1 MGNGIGECFQFF
13 ICCFKFGCSLRH
25 ALLELVWRLVR
36 WQPQYPP
43 VRALV
48 DGALSA
54 RQRRKQAVA
63 AARRLAIDL
72 WRLATG
78 QCTPQQL
85 QLDAAFVPA

>member
-1 MGNGIGECFQFF
+1 M
-13 ICCFKFGCSLRH
+13 
-25 ALLELVWRLVR
+25 AM

-43 VRALV
+43 VRVLV
-48 DGALSA
+48 ERSSSA

-85 QLDAAFVPA
+85 KLDADMPLVVEKVLPT